1 MFNNPFSEE
10 IFPNFHLKLPW
21 CNLSPFH
28 LVLKKMD
35 FGEISGYYVEILW
48 QIELGLLPSMHLLPS
63 STEKGDYGMEKIVNQ
78 DYQLSSQAK

>member
-1 MFNNPFSEE
+1 
-10 IFPNFHLKLPW
+10 
-21 CNLSPFH
+21 
-28 LVLKKMD
+28 MD